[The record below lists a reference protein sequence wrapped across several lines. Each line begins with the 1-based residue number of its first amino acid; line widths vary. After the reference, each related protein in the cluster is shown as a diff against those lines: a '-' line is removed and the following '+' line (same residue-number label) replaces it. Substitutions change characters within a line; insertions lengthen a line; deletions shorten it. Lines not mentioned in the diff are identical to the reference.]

1 MEQHHHRAWP
11 SSRRLRKRPRKE
23 KQDWHTQETAVVTG
37 NASIARKQNTI
48 LKSLISETSTGPNN
62 QPPFKYAVNSTIIQ
76 HAPTFQR
83 TAESDSA
90 EEQTTSLAKVGR
102 RGMHSAAGAYWNS
115 EKDGM
120 WSFKYDGGE
129 KKGLDVVINVMWISL

>member
-1 MEQHHHRAWP
+1 MIFPH
-11 SSRRLRKRPRKE
+11 
-23 KQDWHTQETAVVTG
+23 
-37 NASIARKQNTI
+37 KQNTI

-76 HAPTFQR
+76 HAPTFSR
-83 TAESDSA
+83 TADSDSA
-90 EEQTTSLAKVGR
+90 EDQTVSLAKVGR

-129 KKGLDVVINVMWISL
+129 KKGLDVVINVMWIAL

>member
-1 MEQHHHRAWP
+1 M
-11 SSRRLRKRPRKE
+11 RRRRKSTSPAGRGGAATPNP
-23 KQDWHTQETAVVTG
+23 VVARDRSNRVTR
-37 NASIARKQNTI
+37 IRKQNTI

-76 HAPTFQR
+76 HAPTFSR
-83 TAESDSA
+83 TADGDAA
-90 EEQTTSLAKVGR
+90 EDQTASLAKVGR

-129 KKGLDVVINVMWISL
+129 KKGLDVVINVMWIAL

>member
-1 MEQHHHRAWP
+1 MAAPPVSETRLKQIATDACDAAVGTAESYIH
-11 SSRRLRKRPRKE
+11 SS
-23 KQDWHTQETAVVTG
+23 TAEWNNT
-37 NASIARKQNTI
+37 IINTI

-76 HAPTFQR
+76 HAPTFSR
-83 TAESDSA
+83 TADDSA
-90 EEQTTSLAKVGR
+90 PASEDQAASLAKVGR

-129 KKGLDVVINVMWISL
+129 KKGLDVVINVMWIAL